1 MRSSTC
7 WSLSLMLEF
16 CGSGIVLT
24 GARRAQSHLRRLVTK
39 FPAKPQ
45 RRREMRK
52 PMQCMFWISLCNLCV
67 LCVSVVIGMH
77 DTTTTETQRTQRL
90 HREDVKLE
98 HLSAP
103 RVAFVRSP

>member
-7 WSLSLMLEF
+7 WSLSLVLEF
-16 CGSGIVLT
+16 WGSRIVLT
-24 GARRAQSHLRRLVTK
+24 GARRAQSHIRRFVTK

-45 RRREMRK
+45 RRKETRK
-52 PMQCMFWISLCNLCV
+52 RMQFISWISLCNLCV

-90 HREDVKLE
+90 HRDFAESNEVQSITIKVLP
-98 HLSAP
+98 S
-103 RVAFVRSP
+103 